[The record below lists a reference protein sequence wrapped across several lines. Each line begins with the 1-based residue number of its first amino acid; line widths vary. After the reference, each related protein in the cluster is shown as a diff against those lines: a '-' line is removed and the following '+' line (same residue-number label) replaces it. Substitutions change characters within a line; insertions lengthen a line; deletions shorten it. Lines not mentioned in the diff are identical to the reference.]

1 MDLQID
7 EYERDLLIE
16 SLEFRVE
23 SDGDLVISESLKE
36 DLQDLIR
43 KLEDEEY

>member
-1 MDLQID
+1 MDLRID

-16 SLEFRVE
+16 SLEYRVE

>member
-7 EYERDLLIE
+7 EYEKDLLIE
-16 SLEFRVE
+16 TLEFRIE
-23 SDGDLVISESLKE
+23 SDGDLVLSESLKE

-43 KLEDEEY
+43 KIEDEEY

>member
-1 MDLQID
+1 MDLRID

>member
-7 EYERDLLIE
+7 EYEKDLLIE
-16 SLEFRVE
+16 TLEYRIE
-23 SDGDLVISESLKE
+23 SDGDLVLSESLKE

-43 KLEDEEY
+43 KIEDEEY

>member
-7 EYERDLLIE
+7 EYEKDLLITT
-16 SLEFRVE
+16 LEYRIE
-23 SDGDLVISESLKE
+23 SDADLVLSESLKE

-43 KLEDEEY
+43 KIEDEEY